1 MILALLNKYLIINKL
16 FNKKVMDDIESE
28 LIETRGQL
36 NHLRLFSEANAVL
49 LQRILERYDG
59 IVEQLFD
66 LNKVLYLQS
75 SKNISFV
82 EPKMNLLFLLTT
94 SIKNKRNNFNKS
106 KFRLLLSVNED
117 INNYGL
123 YLKEKEK
130 RLYFEK

>member
-28 LIETRGQL
+28 LIETRIQL
-36 NHLRLFSEANAVL
+36 NHLRLFSKANAVL
-49 LQRILERYDG
+49 LQLILERYDG

-123 YLKEKEK
+123 YLKEKGK
-130 RLYFEK
+130 KITL

>member
-16 FNKKVMDDIESE
+16 FNKKAMDDIESE
-28 LIETRGQL
+28 LIETRVQL
-36 NHLRLFSEANAVL
+36 NHLRLFSKANAVL

-123 YLKEKEK
+123 YLKEKGK
-130 RLYFEK
+130 KDIL

>member
-1 MILALLNKYLIINKL
+1 
-16 FNKKVMDDIESE
+16 MDDIESE

>member
-16 FNKKVMDDIESE
+16 FNKKAMDDIESE
-28 LIETRGQL
+28 LIETRVQL
-36 NHLRLFSEANAVL
+36 NHLKLFSKANAVL

-123 YLKEKEK
+123 YLKEKGK
-130 RLYFEK
+130 KDIL

>member
-1 MILALLNKYLIINKL
+1 MILALLNKYLIINRL
-16 FNKKVMDDIESE
+16 FNKEVMDDIESE
-28 LIETRGQL
+28 LIETRVQL
-36 NHLRLFSEANAVL
+36 NHLRLFSKANAVL

-123 YLKEKEK
+123 YLKEKGK
-130 RLYFEK
+130 KDIL

>member
-1 MILALLNKYLIINKL
+1 MILALLNKYLTINKL

-28 LIETRGQL
+28 LIETRIQL
-36 NHLRLFSEANAVL
+36 NHLRLFSNANAVL
-49 LQRILERYDG
+49 LQQILERYDG

-123 YLKEKEK
+123 YLKEKGK
-130 RLYFEK
+130 KVTL

>member
-28 LIETRGQL
+28 LIETRVQL
-36 NHLRLFSEANAVL
+36 NHLKLFSKANAVL

-123 YLKEKEK
+123 YLKEKGK
-130 RLYFEK
+130 KDIL